1 VVNDE
6 VDGDERVDL
15 GGISTEAVHGITHG
29 GKIDNRW
36 YTSKILKYDSRRSE
50 RNFSGVLR
58 GFSPV
63 EDGVNVMFLHR
74 EVVAVT
80 DGTLEEDTDG
90 IGEG

>member
-1 VVNDE
+1 MSNVLNQTQLSIVFLFYL
-6 VDGDERVDL
+6 R
-15 GGISTEAVHGITHG
+15 
-29 GKIDNRW
+29 
-36 YTSKILKYDSRRSE
+36 KILKDDSRRSE

-63 EDGVNVMFLHR
+63 EDGVNVLFLHR

-90 IGEG
+90 IG